1 MNRTIALLIT
11 ALAGLVLASPALA
24 NGRHDDSA
32 HGYNKARA
40 IAIAQSQ
47 AAKPVYIGVGPRAQ
61 DGPLRY
67 VTAKSLRQSKTQ
79 VPSTTR

>member
-1 MNRTIALLIT
+1 MKHTTLAILTIAAT
-11 ALAGLVLASPALA
+11 FAFAGPASA
-24 NGRHDDSA
+24 RHDDSA

-40 IAIAQSQ
+40 TAITQAQ

-61 DGPLRY
+61 DSPLRY

-79 VPSTTR
+79 VTSTPR